1 VKLLLDE
8 NLSRYL
14 IDPLSPRCEEVRHV
28 VLCGL
33 QNASDQMIW
42 RYALEHSLII
52 VTKDADFAELSIL
65 RGHPPKVIWL
75 KSGNGP
81 KHEVER
87 ILTRALSQIE
97 SFAEDPVESCLVL
110 GLPEPNV

>member
-1 VKLLLDE
+1 VKLLSDE

-14 IDPLSPRCEEVRHV
+14 VDPLSRRCEEVQHV

-33 QNASDQMIW
+33 KNASDQSIW
-42 RYALEHSLII
+42 DYALQHGLIV

-65 RGHPPKVIWL
+65 RGHPPKVVWL

-81 KHEVER
+81 KHDVER
-87 ILTRALSQIE
+87 ILGKAFSRIE
-97 SFAEDPVESCLVL
+97 SVAKDQVESCLVL
-110 GLPEPNV
+110 GPEPIP